1 MAGPYT
7 AKTVRRHSQASPSV
21 EHPRQ
26 TGQGKTE
33 ENMAKNDARRGQ
45 RS

>member
-7 AKTVRRHSQASPSV
+7 AKTARRHSQAGPRV
-21 EHPRQ
+21 EPQRQ
-26 TGQGKTE
+26 TGQGETE
-33 ENMAKNDARRGQ
+33 EYMAKNGARRDQ